1 MRLIS
6 GIVLALALT
15 QAAEPTL
22 EALRAAAQQRMRDDR
37 QRYSVDEIRAI
48 ETLYQ
53 SANRDLGAP
62 GARGRLEQLIKE
74 YPASNRAGC
83 ALLYLARQSAGAER
97 EAKLKQAIASHS
109 DARYGDGTQ
118 VGAFARALLAAYYAR
133 NGKLDEA
140 RKLAA
145 EVQSRFPG
153 AVDHAG
159 LRLSE
164 TLRKMQLIGG

>member
-1 MRLIS
+1 MH
-6 GIVLALALT
+6 VLAIAALLLFS
-15 QAAEPTL
+15 QAAEPTI

-37 QRYSVDEIRAI
+37 ERYSAEEMRAI

-53 SANRDLGAP
+53 SANRNLRAP
-62 GARGRLEQLIKE
+62 DAREKLEQLIKE

-97 EAKLKQAIASHS
+97 EARLKQAIANHS

-140 RKLAA
+140 KTLAA
-145 EVQSRFPG
+145 EVRSQFPG

-159 LRLSE
+159 LRLTE
-164 TLRKMQLIGG
+164 TLRKMNLIGG